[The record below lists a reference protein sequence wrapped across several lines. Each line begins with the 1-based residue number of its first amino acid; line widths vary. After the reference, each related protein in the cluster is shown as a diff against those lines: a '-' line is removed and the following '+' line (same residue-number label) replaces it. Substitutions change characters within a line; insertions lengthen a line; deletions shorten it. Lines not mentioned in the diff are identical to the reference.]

1 MKFFKNIFK
10 SKSENLPINQIE
22 ENSSQVSSA
31 TQENNIVENQQV
43 RIDQILNRSISLTL
57 TETQKSEL
65 IEQLANENDSLDN
78 FKNKINDP
86 MLEMAAM
93 AIVKNQSG
101 STSLIQRR
109 FNLGYNRAG
118 RVMDSLEKLGIVGAS
133 IGGRPRDVLI
143 KTEEQLQSFLKT
155 GMIYSKIDI
164 DGFYQ
169 ENKTV
174 IDTRKLEIKQ
184 QAIDAQLKYEK
195 NLIRASLLEQERKKN
210 LHLEVYREL
219 IEEGHIKRQISGNDS
234 SRESIPQ
241 DVMDSVWNR
250 DSGKCVKCGGQ
261 ESLEF
266 DHIIPFSKGGANTYR
281 NLQIL
286 CKKCN
291 IEKSNKIG

>member
-1 MKFFKNIFK
+1 
-10 SKSENLPINQIE
+10 
-22 ENSSQVSSA
+22 
-31 TQENNIVENQQV
+31 V
-43 RIDQILNRSISLTL
+43 RIDPILNQSLSFTI

-65 IEQLANENDSLDN
+65 IEQLANNNDSLDN
-78 FKNKINDP
+78 LKNKINDP

-93 AIVKNQSG
+93 TIVKNQSG

-109 FNLGYNRAG
+109 FNLGYNRAC

-164 DGFYQ
+164 DRFYQ
-169 ENKTV
+169 ENKTL
-174 IDTRKLEIKQ
+174 IDTRKLEIEQ

-195 NLIRASLLEQERKKN
+195 DLIRASLLEQERKKN
-210 LHLEVYREL
+210 LHREVYREL
-219 IEEGHIKRQISGNDS
+219 IEEGHINRQISGNDS
-234 SRESIPQ
+234 SRERIPQ

-291 IEKSNKIG
+291 LEKSNKIG